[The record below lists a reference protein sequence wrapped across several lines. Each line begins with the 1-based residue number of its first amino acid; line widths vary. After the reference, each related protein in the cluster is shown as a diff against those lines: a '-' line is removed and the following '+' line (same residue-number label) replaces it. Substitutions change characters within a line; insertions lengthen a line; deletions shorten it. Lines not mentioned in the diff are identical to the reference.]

1 MPSYSLREL
10 AEIVGGEILGDPL
23 VAIDGVAGIKEAEKG
38 EITFIA
44 NPKYEVYLETT
55 KASAVIADRDG
66 NITTPIL
73 KVSNPYLA
81 FLKVVTLFSESAIE
95 KYPRG
100 IHKTAVVDNS
110 AKIGKDV
117 SIGAYAVIGAGTV
130 IGDRTTILP
139 LAAICESV
147 KLGSEC
153 LIFPHVTIREHC
165 EIGDRVII
173 HSGTVIGSD
182 GFGYANDG
190 SAHHKIP
197 QIGIV
202 KVEDDVEIGANSTV
216 DRATTGVTLIGR
228 GSKLD
233 NLVQVAHNVVIGEN
247 SILAAQVGVSGSTE
261 LGKSVTLAGQ
271 AGLVGHIK
279 IGEGAKVGAQ
289 GGVTKSIPPHTSV
302 SGYPAREHG
311 FAKKMYAATARL
323 PELLKEFRKLK
334 ARVEQIEK
342 GLSSGSPAE
351 DDKEAI

>member
-10 AEIVGGEILGDPL
+10 AEIVGGEILGDPS
-23 VAIDGVAGIKEAEKG
+23 VTIDGVAGIREAEKG

-44 NPKYEVYLETT
+44 NPKYEVYLGTT
-55 KASAVIADRDG
+55 QASAVIADSED
-66 NITTPIL
+66 NSKTPIL

-81 FLKVVTLFSESAIE
+81 FLKVVTLFSESAFE
-95 KYPRG
+95 KCPRG
-100 IHKTAVVDNS
+100 IHQTAIIDDTVE
-110 AKIGKDV
+110 IGGEV
-117 SIGAYAVIGAGTV
+117 SIGAHAVIGAGTV

-139 LAAICESV
+139 LVAVCDGV
-147 KLGSEC
+147 KIGSEC

-182 GFGYANDG
+182 GFGYVNDG
-190 SAHHKIP
+190 SIHNKIP

-202 KVEDDVEIGANSTV
+202 RIEDDVEIGANSTV

-233 NLVQVAHNVVIGEN
+233 NLVQIAHNVVIGDN

-261 LGKSVTLAGQ
+261 LGKNVTLAGQ

-289 GGVTKSIPPHTSV
+289 SGVTKSISPQTSV

-311 FAKKMYAATARL
+311 FAKKTYAATARL
-323 PELLKEFRKLK
+323 PEILKEFRKLK

-342 GLSSGSPAE
+342 GLGSGSSTE
-351 DDKEAI
+351 DD

>member
-1 MPSYSLREL
+1 MPSFSLREL
-10 AEIVGGEILGDPL
+10 AEIVGGEIIGDPS
-23 VAIDGVAGIKEAEKG
+23 VTIESVAGIREAEKG

-44 NPKYEVYLETT
+44 NPKYEAFLETT
-55 KASAVIADRDG
+55 KASAVIADLDG
-66 NITTPIL
+66 NTATPIL

-81 FLKVVTLFSESAIE
+81 FLKVVTLFSESPFK
-95 KYPRG
+95 KYPRE
-100 IHKTAVVDNS
+100 IHQTAIIDES
-110 AKIGKDV
+110 ANIGEEV
-117 SIGAYAVIGAGTV
+117 SIGAYAVIGAGAV
-130 IGDRTTILP
+130 IGDKSTILP
-139 LAAICESV
+139 LVAICDNV
-147 KLGSEC
+147 KMGCEC

-182 GFGYANDG
+182 GFGYAKEG

-202 KVEDDVEIGANSTV
+202 KIGDDVEIGANSAI
-216 DRATTGVTLIGR
+216 DRATTGVTLIR
-228 GSKLD
+228 SGSKID
-233 NLVQVAHNVVIGEN
+233 NLVQIAHNVVIGEN
-247 SILAAQVGVSGSTE
+247 SIIAAQVGISGSTE
-261 LGKSVTLAGQ
+261 LEKNVTLAGQ

-289 GGVTKSIPPHTSV
+289 GGVTKSIPPKTSV

-323 PELLKEFRKLK
+323 PEILKEFRKLK

-342 GLSSGSPAE
+342 GLGSGSSAE
-351 DDKEAI
+351 DN

>member
-10 AEIVGGEILGDPL
+10 AEIVGGEILGDPSL
-23 VAIDGVAGIKEAEKG
+23 RIEGVAGIKEATKG
-38 EITFIA
+38 EITFLA

-66 NITTPIL
+66 NQATSIL

-81 FLKVVTLFSESAIE
+81 FLKVVTLFSESALD

-100 IHKTAVVDNS
+100 IHETAVVDGS
-110 AKIGKDV
+110 AEIGEDV
-117 SIGAYAVIGAGTV
+117 SIGAYAVIGSGV
-130 IGDRTTILP
+130 RIGDRTTILP
-139 LAAICESV
+139 LAAICSDV
-147 KLGSEC
+147 KIGSEC
-153 LIFPHVTIREHC
+153 LIFPHVTIREQC

-202 KVEDDVEIGANSTV
+202 RIEDDVEIGANSTI
-216 DRATTGVTLIGR
+216 DRATTGVTLIGK

-261 LGKSVTLAGQ
+261 LGKNVTLAGQ

-279 IGEGAKVGAQ
+279 IGDGAKVGAQ

-311 FAKKMYAATARL
+311 FAKKMYAASARL
-323 PELLKEFRKLK
+323 PEILKEFRKLK

-342 GLSSGSPAE
+342 GLGSDSPAE
-351 DDKEAI
+351 DD